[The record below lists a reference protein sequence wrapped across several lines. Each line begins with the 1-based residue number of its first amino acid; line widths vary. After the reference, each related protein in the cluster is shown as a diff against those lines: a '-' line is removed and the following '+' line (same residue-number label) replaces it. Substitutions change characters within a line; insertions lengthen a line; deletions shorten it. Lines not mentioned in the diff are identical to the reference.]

1 MLHLLLVSTQ
11 MKTPKVALSD
21 STKELIS
28 LKVQNSPQLNLSSKE
43 ETILCNHCKRTAS
56 NGVRCLGM
64 CVADND
70 YWNNSNVMK
79 KIIYKSRQMIFI
91 HKQIR

>member
-11 MKTPKVALSD
+11 VMILRMTLFD
-21 STKELIS
+21 STQELINF
-28 LKVQNSPQLNLSSKE
+28 KDQNNSKINFSSEKDP
-43 ETILCNHCKRTAS
+43 ILCKHCRRTAS

-70 YWNNSNVMK
+70 Y
-79 KIIYKSRQMIFI
+79 
-91 HKQIR
+91 

>member
-11 MKTPKVALSD
+11 VMILRMTLFD
-21 STKELIS
+21 STQELINF
-28 LKVQNSPQLNLSSKE
+28 KDQNNPKINLSTDKDPV
-43 ETILCNHCKRTAS
+43 LCNHCKRTAS

-70 YWNNSNVMK
+70 Y
-79 KIIYKSRQMIFI
+79 
-91 HKQIR
+91 

>member
-11 MKTPKVALSD
+11 LMTPRMALFNS
-21 STKELIS
+21 KQELIIFQE
-28 LKVQNSPQLNLSSKE
+28 QNNSKINLSSKE
-43 ETILCNHCKRTAS
+43 DLILCNHCKRTAS

-70 YWNNSNVMK
+70 Y
-79 KIIYKSRQMIFI
+79 
-91 HKQIR
+91 

>member
-11 MKTPKVALSD
+11 VMILRMARFNSTQELMNFQDQNNSKTNLPSD
-21 STKELIS
+21 KD
-28 LKVQNSPQLNLSSKE
+28 P
-43 ETILCNHCKRTAS
+43 ILCNHCRRTAS

-70 YWNNSNVMK
+70 Y
-79 KIIYKSRQMIFI
+79 
-91 HKQIR
+91 

>member
-11 MKTPKVALSD
+11 MMIQKMALFD
-21 STKELIS
+21 SRQEL
-28 LKVQNSPQLNLSSKE
+28 LNLKDQNNSEINLASKKDS
-43 ETILCNHCKRTAS
+43 ILCNHCKRTAT

-70 YWNNSNVMK
+70 Y
-79 KIIYKSRQMIFI
+79 
-91 HKQIR
+91 

>member
-11 MKTPKVALSD
+11 VMIQRMSLFN
-21 STKELIS
+21 STQDLIS
-28 LKVQNSPQLNLSSKE
+28 FKDQNNSKINLTSEKD
-43 ETILCNHCKRTAS
+43 TILCNHCKRTAS

-70 YWNNSNVMK
+70 Y
-79 KIIYKSRQMIFI
+79 
-91 HKQIR
+91 

>member
-11 MKTPKVALSD
+11 VMILRMTLFDSIQELKSFKDQNNSEINLTSD
-21 STKELIS
+21 KDR
-28 LKVQNSPQLNLSSKE
+28 
-43 ETILCNHCKRTAS
+43 ILCNHCKRTAS

-70 YWNNSNVMK
+70 Y
-79 KIIYKSRQMIFI
+79 
-91 HKQIR
+91 

>member
-11 MKTPKVALSD
+11 VTIPRMDLSN

-28 LKVQNSPQLNLSSKE
+28 FKDQNNSKVNLSSEKDP
-43 ETILCNHCKRTAS
+43 ILCNHCKRTAS

-70 YWNNSNVMK
+70 Y
-79 KIIYKSRQMIFI
+79 
-91 HKQIR
+91 